1 MPSDIAP
8 FPITLLPTRSC
19 PASAPTTQLRIPPRE
34 RASASE
40 AAWRSIPR
48 PRAAQ
53 QQPALLHADVDTS
66 ANTGTRQSCSR
77 CCSLH
82 SPAALPPSAL
92 PPLPIPGQGGLSTLP
107 SPLSQPTQV
116 GPFQGARS
124 TGHPWSPRRPR
135 AAGRTRG
142 QVGPTVALPSSSPR
156 AGPIGLLQ
164 LFLTSAPG
172 GRSLPLTCV
181 SPASGSA

>member
-1 MPSDIAP
+1 MCPLTSPP
-8 FPITLLPTRSC
+8 FPSPCSQ
-19 PASAPTTQLRIPPRE
+19 P
-34 RASASE
+34 E
-40 AAWRSIPR
+40 AALPLHPRLSSVSLPAKGQAQARQRGIPR

-66 ANTGTRQSCSR
+66 ANTGTRQAHSC
-77 CCSLH
+77 CCSLR

-116 GPFQGARS
+116 GPFQGQGPQA
-124 TGHPWSPRRPR
+124 TPGHREGP
-135 AAGRTRG
+135 GQQGGTRG
-142 QVGPTVALPSSSPR
+142 QAGPTVALPSSSPR